1 MASQSGLFLL
11 SVKSNISAKQKT
23 PLVSFVGWVCLF
35 CDWNYVLRKNSF
47 MYVCEPE
54 NHPVSRDW
62 CRTNHRHNHAWM
74 GYSWQLTGML
84 SVCLSC
90 GRRFLDCVESRSSS
104 LHGFHISA
112 AVMLLRFLVFND
124 GFALFEKMNL
134 DMRIKRLCVNVTAMY
149 VYVRTQFLL
158 LLCTTELPLPY
169 HHTVLLARTE
179 LISW

>member
-23 PLVSFVGWVCLF
+23 PLVSFVEWVCLV
-35 CDWNYVLRKNSF
+35 CDWNYILRKNSS

-62 CRTNHRHNHAWM
+62 CRTNHRHNHAWT

-90 GRRFLDCVESRSSS
+90 GRRFLDWCCSVFS
-104 LHGFHISA
+104 F
-112 AVMLLRFLVFND
+112 FND

-158 LLCTTELPLPY
+158 QYYYAPPNCRC
-169 HHTVLLARTE
+169 RT
-179 LISW
+179 IIQY